1 MGRGV
6 RDSVFH
12 PVTVCL
18 FMAFRS
24 PLKTGGWLQIFQG
37 FNLAFDQSAD
47 RIDVSPAENPI
58 PTAAGALAKAREA
71 GRGVLRRG
79 TFESRR

>member
-12 PVTVCL
+12 PVIVCL

-47 RIDVSPAENPI
+47 RIDVSAANPI
-58 PTAAGALAKAREA
+58 PTAAGAHAKAREA